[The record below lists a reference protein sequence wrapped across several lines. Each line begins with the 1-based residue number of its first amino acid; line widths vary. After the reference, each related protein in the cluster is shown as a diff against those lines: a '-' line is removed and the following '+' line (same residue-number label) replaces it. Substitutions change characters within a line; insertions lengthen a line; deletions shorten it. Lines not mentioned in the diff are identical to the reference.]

1 MKQSLLLLIGLTVV
15 LSSGVAYAATVA
27 ELGGCMPSSSGF
39 ASEEARA
46 RHEAE
51 KAKLK
56 TADILARLIYSEA
69 LSSGYWRGVCK
80 AKSEAD
86 LFETIGW
93 GIMNRVQKA
102 GPDAYYGVVF
112 AKNQFRTSFSPARRS
127 IAGFEG
133 KVVNP
138 FAIAFL
144 CPLRAKDYLSRT
156 SNKPSA
162 EALYTNARDIAGKII
177 RTYSEDGIPTPYRG
191 ITNFFYPHSEF
202 FGEMRPPWAKNSD
215 PVKNKGYLNLLDVTN
230 PCVEFYRL

>member
-1 MKQSLLLLIGLTVV
+1 MKQSLLLSLGLAIV
-15 LSSGVAYAATVA
+15 LSSSAVLAAPVA
-27 ELGGCMPSSSGF
+27 ELGGCMPSASGF

-69 LSSGYWRGVCK
+69 LSSGYWRGVCR
-80 AKSEAD
+80 AKSDDA
-86 LFETIGW
+86 LFEMIGW
-93 GIMNRVQKA
+93 GIMNRVRKA
-102 GPDAYYGVVF
+102 GPDAYYGIIF
-112 AKNQFRTSFSPARRS
+112 AKNQFRTSFSSARRP
-127 IAGFEG
+127 IAGFQG

-144 CPLRAKDYLSRT
+144 CPLRAKDYLGHTPS
-156 SNKPSA
+156 KPPA
-162 EALYTNARDIAGKII
+162 EALYTKARDIAGKII

-191 ITNFFYPHSEF
+191 ITNFFYPRSEF
-202 FGEMRPPWAKNSD
+202 FGEMRPPWAKNSE
-215 PVKNKGYLNLLDVTN
+215 PAKNKGYLNLLDVTN